1 MSESS
6 VSDVELSPST
16 DSLDTHI
23 GFATEAG
30 RTTAVSQSSSSAGQ
44 PPSLDNALV
53 SSDSES
59 SPVPPQAAE
68 GEGTQN
74 GRPDRVGLPAPPTG
88 EHGEPA
94 AAGASAPTT
103 GPGHQPPPA
112 DILAILASIQ
122 AQQRQQQ
129 EILAAL
135 LGRQQSGPGEA
146 RTLPAFPF
154 PPAPPSANQG
164 QGHLPPPTH
173 PPAVR
178 SARPDLCTSVSTPRH
193 RPQGAR
199 HQRWP
204 SSPQRARTLP
214 AWSSKFP
221 PHLPPLPGSER
232 GQGSTF
238 PRYRPGKQKTST

>member
-6 VSDVELSPST
+6 GSDVELSPST

-23 GFATEAG
+23 GFETEAG

-44 PPSLDNALV
+44 PPSLNNALV

-74 GRPDRVGLPAPPTG
+74 GCPDRVGLPAPPTG
-88 EHGEPA
+88 EHGEPV

-146 RTLPAFPF
+146 GTLPVFPV
-154 PPAPPSANQG
+154 PPAPPLVNHG
-164 QGHLPPPTH
+164 PEHLPPPLAPTRCAQCEAGH
-173 PPAVR
+173 V
-178 SARPDLCTSVSTPRH
+178 H
-193 RPQGAR
+193 I
-199 HQRWP
+199 
-204 SSPQRARTLP
+204 
-214 AWSSKFP
+214 WSGITRMDIP
-221 PHLPPLPGSER
+221 I
-232 GQGSTF
+232 
-238 PRYRPGKQKTST
+238 

>member
-6 VSDVELSPST
+6 GSDVELSPST

-122 AQQRQQQ
+122 AQQQQQQASIQAQQRQQQ

-146 RTLPAFPF
+146 RTLPVFPV
-154 PPAPPSANQG
+154 PPAPLSVNHG
-164 QGHLPPPTH
+164 QGHLPPPHAPTRC
-173 PPAVR
+173 AQCE
-178 SARPDLCTSVSTPRH
+178 A
-193 RPQGAR
+193 
-199 HQRWP
+199 
-204 SSPQRARTLP
+204 
-214 AWSSKFP
+214 
-221 PHLPPLPGSER
+221 
-232 GQGSTF
+232 
-238 PRYRPGKQKTST
+238 